1 MFVSGYSADM
11 IALFPLIARAF
22 RYNSVA
28 RSLAFGVQRQG
39 MLLKGL
45 VKDDFRYNLLSRYC
59 KTVRP
64 HRRKIITGSQEYE
77 DGVPESMDRLIEK
90 AMERMQ
96 VNPKIPF
103 MDW

>member
-64 HRRKIITGSQEYE
+64 HLLYTRTNNCTISR
-77 DGVPESMDRLIEK
+77 DGRSLSGY
-90 AMERMQ
+90 
-96 VNPKIPF
+96 N
-103 MDW
+103 